1 MYVCMYVY
9 IYIYIYIA
17 AELSVLPKGCACRGV
32 QQETLLLIVKQRIL
46 MMIVILVFIVT
57 IVIIVVLLL
66 LLLIMI
72 LIMLIIIT
80 IVIIMIMI
88 MKPLGETNEQATP
101 PCIRQVVLDKWFPLV
116 TPNKCLD
123 LASLGVR
130 ISNALQAIPPT
141 NWSRAACGR
150 SRCSRRSPGPCCCG
164 RG

>member
-66 LLLIMI
+66 II
-72 LIMLIIIT
+72 IIIIIMLIIIT